1 MLVCPH
7 LNTKD
12 ANVQREEYAFK
23 REESHKQIQNYNSYC
38 QGKEKC
44 SLKEAEELATVKGGK
59 QEDMI
64 WKLRG
69 KIFKKEEISI
79 FPSLLK
85 LKMQNGTWK
94 K

>member
-1 MLVCPH
+1 MCPH

-59 QEDMI
+59 WEDMI
-64 WKLRG
+64 WKLGEKYSRR
-69 KIFKKEEISI
+69 KKLA
-79 FPSLLK
+79 FSL
-85 LKMQNGTWK
+85 TP
-94 K
+94 